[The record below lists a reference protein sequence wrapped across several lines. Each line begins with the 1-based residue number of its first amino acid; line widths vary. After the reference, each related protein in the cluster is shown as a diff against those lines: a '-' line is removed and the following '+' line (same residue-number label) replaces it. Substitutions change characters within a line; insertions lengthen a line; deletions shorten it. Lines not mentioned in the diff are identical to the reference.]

1 MSIVLPFAEKLSV
14 GKVMQWE
21 GDMLF
26 PKCLPKC
33 NRRITSYKYLPEYA
47 KKNLIIPTSMAE
59 GNIFD
64 NI

>member
-26 PKCLPKC
+26 PKSLPKC
-33 NRRITSYKYLPEYA
+33 NRRITSYKYFLEYA
-47 KKNLIIPTSMAE
+47 KRNLIIPTSMAE
-59 GNIFD
+59 GIIFD